1 MPEIHLP
8 PDTSNH
14 TGWINLLAAAGL
26 PRVGSLGFS
35 DNYLNDAMPPA
46 TYNFDEN
53 SPSSLTDGL
62 TMRLVGPTEIEIPP
76 DADPKKKFWGLWG
89 QPHRGITAADLVT
102 KR

>member
-1 MPEIHLP
+1 MPDIRLP
-8 PDTSNH
+8 PEASNQ

-53 SPSSLTDGL
+53 TQASVTEGL
-62 TMRLVGPTEIEIPP
+62 RMKLVGPTEIEIPSEV
-76 DADPKKKFWGLWG
+76 DPKKKFWGMWG
-89 QPHRGITAADLVT
+89 QPHRGITAGDLVT